1 MTIKI
6 DNSRTVM
13 IQAEMGYVQC
23 VTESGHG
30 YTKPHILSNIIVN
43 PTGFII
49 KLNCERTKLETERE
63 VRKMADKLKKIGVD
77 LERARAKREEW
88 DRKVRELEKK
98 YTEEENTQIHEI
110 VRAAN
115 LTPEELAVIIRKAA
129 VSMPDR
135 PAEDVVREAG
145 YDED

>member
-1 MTIKI
+1 
-6 DNSRTVM
+6 
-13 IQAEMGYVQC
+13 
-23 VTESGHG
+23 
-30 YTKPHILSNIIVN
+30 
-43 PTGFII
+43 
-49 KLNCERTKLETERE
+49 
-63 VRKMADKLKKIGVD
+63 MADKLKKIGAD

-88 DRKVRELEKK
+88 DRKVRDLEKK

-115 LTPEELAVIIRKAA
+115 LTPEELAVIIRKTA

-135 PAEDVVREAG
+135 PAEEVIREAG